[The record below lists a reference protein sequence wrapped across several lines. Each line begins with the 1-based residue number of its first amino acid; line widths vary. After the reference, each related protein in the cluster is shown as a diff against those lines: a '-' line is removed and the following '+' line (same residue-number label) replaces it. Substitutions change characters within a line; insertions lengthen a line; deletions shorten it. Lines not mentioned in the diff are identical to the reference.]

1 MKYEH
6 AVLNQR
12 ESTHGDYK
20 DTAEM
25 AEDLKA
31 VISMNFPDKLG
42 LSMQKHSL
50 DLIATK
56 IARLCC
62 GDINCLDSWEDI
74 AGYANLISERLSKA
88 EGPQLDGRN

>member
-1 MKYEH
+1 MDYKNE
-6 AVLNQR
+6 VLNQR

-25 AEDLKA
+25 AEDLKS
-31 VISMNFPDKLG
+31 VIAEHFPDKLG

-74 AGYANLISERLSKA
+74 AGYANLISERLK
-88 EGPQLDGRN
+88 EVELDGRN